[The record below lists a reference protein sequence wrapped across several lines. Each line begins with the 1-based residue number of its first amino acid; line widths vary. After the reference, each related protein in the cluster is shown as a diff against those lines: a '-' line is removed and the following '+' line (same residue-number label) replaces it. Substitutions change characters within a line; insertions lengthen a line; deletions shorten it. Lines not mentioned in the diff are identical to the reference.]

1 MNRTTWLLL
10 PAAALLLQLAVLSGM
25 ILRWERVVDH
35 GTAIRIPFRVLDRRD
50 LFMHGRCL
58 ELSAGLECTDA
69 DLGKPI
75 PEWDYAWWFRN
86 VKPRTL
92 WVELAPVPAVP
103 GGASASHRAVKVAP
117 KPRDGG
123 LWARISG
130 SSLLYADGAGGRKT
144 IRGLRVSFPRRLFLD
159 ERLAGAA
166 ERLFFEHLDRNRRA
180 RDEGHPP
187 SPPSAPPVA
196 VYRAW
201 HGNVILSDLELDG
214 TSLLSLARPSSS
226 P

>member
-1 MNRTTWLLL
+1 MNRTSRLLL
-10 PAAALLLQLAVLSGM
+10 PAAALLLQLAVLSGL
-25 ILRWERVVDH
+25 ILRWERVADN

-50 LFMHGRCL
+50 LFMRGRCL

-75 PEWDYAWWFRN
+75 PEWDYAWWLRN

-103 GGASASHRAVKVAP
+103 GGASASHRAVKVAL

-123 LWARISG
+123 LWVKATG
-130 SSLLYADGAGGRKT
+130 SSLLYADDRKT
-144 IRGLRVSFPRRLFLD
+144 IRGLRVSFPRKLFLD
-159 ERLAGAA
+159 ERLAGDAD
-166 ERLFFEHLDRNRRA
+166 RLYFEHLDRNRRA
-180 RDEGHPP
+180 RDEGRP
-187 SPPSAPPVA
+187 PPSASLVA

-201 HGNVILSDLELDG
+201 HGTVVLSDIEIDG
-214 TSLLSLARPSSS
+214 TSLLSPARPS
-226 P
+226 PLP